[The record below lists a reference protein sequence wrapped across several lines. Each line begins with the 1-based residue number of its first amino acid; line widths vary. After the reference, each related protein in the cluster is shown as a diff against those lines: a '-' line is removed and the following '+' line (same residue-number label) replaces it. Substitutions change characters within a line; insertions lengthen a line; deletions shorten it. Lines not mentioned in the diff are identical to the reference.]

1 MIGTDAGA
9 DAPALKTS
17 GVNER
22 IVTVDGLATR
32 ILDEGAGPTVLL
44 LHGGALGC
52 SADDWR
58 GALAPVAAAG
68 FHALAVDLPGFG
80 ACDAATDLSVAF
92 RSRYLLALLD
102 QLAIARP
109 TWVGHSQAG
118 RFVVGAALDAPER
131 VASGVVVCTGSVLP
145 PLGAPAPEG
154 KPPDHEPSSAETRA
168 YLESVVFDRAL
179 VTDVLVAQYQRFSH
193 GRNFAN
199 AVRRAT
205 ERDAPDVRPAWE
217 RLGETTVP
225 LVLIYGA
232 DDRGPVTERVVLAR
246 DRYPHLGIHLLGH
259 CGHFAQWDQA
269 EAVTGLVI
277 DAARSA
283 AGAL

>member
-1 MIGTDAGA
+1 MTLA
-9 DAPALKTS
+9 
-17 GVNER
+17 
-22 IVTVDGLATR
+22 GLATR
-32 ILDEGAGPTVLL
+32 ILEEGAGPAVLL
-44 LHGGALGC
+44 LHGGALSC

-58 GALAPVAAAG
+58 DALAPVAAAG

-80 ACDAATDLSVAF
+80 ACDAAPDLSVAF

-102 QLAIARP
+102 QLAIART

-118 RFVVGAALDAPER
+118 RFVIGAALDAPER
-131 VASGVVVCTGSVLP
+131 VANGVVVCTGSLLP

-154 KPPDHEPSSAETRA
+154 KPPDHEPSSAETRT
-168 YLESVVFDRAL
+168 YLESVVFDRGL
-179 VTDVLVAQYQRFSH
+179 VTDALVAQYQRFSH

-205 ERDAPDVRPAWE
+205 ERDAPDARPAWE

-232 DDRGPVTERVVLAR
+232 DDKGPVTERVALAR
-246 DRYPHLGIHLLGH
+246 QRYPQLAIHLLER

-269 EAVTGLVI
+269 EAVTRLVI
-277 DAARSA
+277 EAARSGS
-283 AGAL
+283 GAL